1 MTRVFQADRR
11 ATVSQITACYNPSMQ
26 YADTSNLEAAAEPES
41 FPSAKK
47 KKETSHRH
55 TKIG

>member
-1 MTRVFQADRR
+1 MTSVFQADRR

-26 YADTSNLEAAAEPES
+26 YANTSNLEAAAEPES

-47 KKETSHRH
+47 KRNFTQAH
-55 TKIG
+55 